1 MRWLSLGIL
10 VASGVLLAAF
20 WGDVPDR
27 WVTHW
32 GPHGPDGWAAKSFSA
47 ALAPLIIGLFT
58 WLAFEVTAIWMAQR
72 ESKAELPPQM
82 ISVQVAVVR
91 ATGFAVSLLIAGIT
105 LALPFV
111 HPRSPLPIVV
121 TALVDLGLI
130 VGGAM
135 LWAARRTR
143 RLRAAGAAIPEGY
156 EGVFYRNPRDSR
168 LWVPKVVGIGWT
180 INFAHRFAWPMMI
193 VLVGLPLAVVVLV
206 GALAR

>member
-1 MRWLSLGIL
+1 VRWLSLGIL
-10 VASGVLLAAF
+10 VASGGLLAAF

-32 GPHGPDGWAAKSFSA
+32 GPHGPDGWATKSFSA

-58 WLAFEVTAIWMAQR
+58 WLAFEVTAIWMAHR

-105 LALPFV
+105 LALPFL

-121 TALVDLGLI
+121 TALVDVGLI

-143 RLRAAGAAIPEGY
+143 RLRAAGTAIPEGY
-156 EGVFYRNPRDSR
+156 AGVFYRNPRDAR
-168 LWVPKVVGIGWT
+168 LWVPKLAGIGWT
-180 INFAHRFAWPMMI
+180 INFAHRLAWPVMI
-193 VLVGLPLAVVVLV
+193 ALVSAPLALVVLL
-206 GALAR
+206 ALAAR